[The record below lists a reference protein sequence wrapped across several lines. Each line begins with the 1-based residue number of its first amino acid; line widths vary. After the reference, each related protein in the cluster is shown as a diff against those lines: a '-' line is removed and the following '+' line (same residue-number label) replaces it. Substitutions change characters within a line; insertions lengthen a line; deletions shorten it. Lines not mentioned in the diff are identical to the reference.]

1 MHNNL
6 IMINHCSILLTRF
19 GNAEFSQTLFWG
31 TFGGIVI
38 WDHNPLPLEGISQ
51 HASQPV
57 FCRRFWPPLWWPLW
71 AQPRKGSRCRSR
83 SRFLLC
89 SKFFRVR
96 HGMHWG
102 KALHPN
108 ARLLRLNQDI
118 KSTPSPLQRSV
129 PECSS
134 LSPNLL
140 GNVAGNVDKQI

>member
-1 MHNNL
+1 MLNSRKRSSEAPLGESSFGTTTHL
-6 IMINHCSILLTRF
+6 RANHSMPPSLFFAGAF
-19 GNAEFSQTLFWG
+19 GRLC
-31 TFGGIVI
+31 GGP
-38 WDHNPLPLEGISQ
+38 WRGSAHG
-51 HASQPV
+51 
-57 FCRRFWPPLWWPLW
+57 
-71 AQPRKGSRCRSR
+71 QPRKGSRCRSR

-96 HGMHWG
+96 HGMHRG